1 MYETSIGRQAAN
13 QPPASTLQLPR
24 AEEKGGP
31 AGRPKPKAFAGA
43 GRSRVHIG
51 DGDEHV
57 GTPATW
63 IGIIFLKK
71 KSFWS
76 SMALRARPRRR
87 RRRRTVD
94 RESLV
99 ADRVAGGRTGR
110 DNAGRRQVG
119 ALAAC
124 VAWYGQIVPN
134 RRGASAG
141 RLLVSGWRAHQVELA
156 RGDHAQFPVTR

>member
-1 MYETSIGRQAAN
+1 VYETRETSIGRQPAN

-71 KSFWS
+71 KVSGPVWRCVRACASTAAAANSGPREPGGGS
-76 SMALRARPRRR
+76 S
-87 RRRRTVD
+87 
-94 RESLV
+94 
-99 ADRVAGGRTGR
+99 GGRSYGTG
-110 DNAGRRQVG
+110 
-119 ALAAC
+119 
-124 VAWYGQIVPN
+124 
-134 RRGASAG
+134 
-141 RLLVSGWRAHQVELA
+141 
-156 RGDHAQFPVTR
+156 